1 MMKNDELYPEFIT
14 YLTNQ
19 LNEGSINRG
28 KFCLLKMRLSYF
40 QTFSNK
46 FNKDELFRNRVIELH
61 KSETRDKKIDDIFN
75 DFD

>member
-1 MMKNDELYPEFIT
+1 MKNDELYPEFIT

-28 KFCLLKMRLSYF
+28 KFCLLKMSLSYF

-61 KSETRDKKIDDIFN
+61 KSVVRDKKIDDIFN

>member
-1 MMKNDELYPEFIT
+1 MKNDEKYPEFIT
-14 YLTNQ
+14 YLNNQ
-19 LNEGSINRG
+19 LYEGSINRG
-28 KFCLLKMRLSYF
+28 KFCLLRMSSSYF

-46 FNKDELFRNRVIELH
+46 FDKDELFRNRVIELH

>member
-1 MMKNDELYPEFIT
+1 MKNDEKYPEFIT
-14 YLTNQ
+14 YLNNQ
-19 LNEGSINRG
+19 LDEGSINRG
-28 KFCLLKMRLSYF
+28 KFCLLRISSSYF

-46 FNKDELFRNRVIELH
+46 FDKDELFRNRVIELH